1 MSTAPILHHFE
12 GSPFSEKLRAIFG
25 LKRMAWRSVLIPMA
39 MPKPDVTALTGGYRK
54 TPILQVGADIYCDSA
69 LIAQV
74 LDQLQPEPPL
84 VPAGAPLAPMVAA
97 WADNVL
103 FWQAIMNTQEPQAR
117 ALIFQGL
124 TPEGIQ
130 HLREDRTAFTSGLRR
145 PTAIDAAAQMQS
157 ALRSFEQALARQPWL
172 LGEHPSIAD
181 FSVYHCIWFITRAGL
196 APTLLAPW
204 PAVRAWYAR
213 LLDLGHG
220 QRSDITSTEAIGIAA
235 SAGGH
240 AGVQVVPG
248 LGFAAG
254 DTVTVAA
261 TDYGTDGVT
270 GTLVGLDVDRVTL
283 ERRDERAGVLH
294 VHFPRLGF
302 ELCKVG

>member
-1 MSTAPILHHFE
+1 MTAAPILHHFE

-39 MPKPDVTALTGGYRK
+39 MPKPDVMALTGGYRK
-54 TPILQVGADIYCDSA
+54 TPILQIGADVYCDSA
-69 LIAQV
+69 LIAQAI
-74 LDQLQPEPPL
+74 DRLQPDPPL
-84 VPAGAPLAPMVAA
+84 VPASAATAPMVAA
-97 WADNVL
+97 WADSAL
-103 FWQAIMNTQEPQAR
+103 FWQAVMNTQAPEAR

-124 TPEGIQ
+124 TPEAIQ
-130 HLREDRTAFTSGLRR
+130 HLREDRTAFTSGLKR
-145 PTAIDAAAQMQS
+145 PTATDAAAQMQS
-157 ALRSFEQALARQPWL
+157 ALRSFEQALSHQPWL
-172 LGEHPSIAD
+172 MGQQPSIAD
-181 FSVYHCIWFITRAGL
+181 FSVYHCIWFITRAGV

-213 LLDLGHG
+213 ILALGHG
-220 QRSDITSTEAIGIAA
+220 QRSEITSTEAIAISA
-235 SAGGH
+235 SASGH
-240 AGVQVVPG
+240 AAVAVAPG

-254 DTVTVAA
+254 DTVSVAA

-270 GTLVGLDVDRVTL
+270 GTLVGLDVDQVTL
-283 ERRDERAGVLH
+283 QRRDERAGVVH